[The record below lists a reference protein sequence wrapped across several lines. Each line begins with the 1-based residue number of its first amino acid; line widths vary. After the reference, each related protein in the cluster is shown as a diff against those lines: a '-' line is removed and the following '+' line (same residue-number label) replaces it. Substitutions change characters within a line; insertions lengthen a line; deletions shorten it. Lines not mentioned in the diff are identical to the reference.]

1 MVIERPSEILM
12 TSDGVTSTISL
23 MVSPSCA
30 ASIAA
35 FRPAAS
41 ESSVSAAKAT
51 VQRDSTMTSASM
63 VANNFFIVSTPIS
76 LDFRRDHRFKL
87 VKTQMQRYLCHPVGW
102 FHYNKDF
109 LFDKGFLNNSG
120 MENEK

>member
-1 MVIERPSEILM
+1 MISTLSLAFLMASSNVALSE
-12 TSDGVTSTISL
+12 TSI
-23 MVSPSCA
+23 SPSA
-30 ASIAA
+30 QL
-35 FRPAAS
+35 
-41 ESSVSAAKAT
+41 T
-51 VQRDSTMTSASM
+51 VQSPSVMTSASM

-76 LDFRRDHRFKL
+76 LDFRRGHRFKL

>member
-1 MVIERPSEILM
+1 M
-12 TSDGVTSTISL
+12 
-23 MVSPSCA
+23 
-30 ASIAA
+30 
-35 FRPAAS
+35 
-41 ESSVSAAKAT
+41 
-51 VQRDSTMTSASM
+51 
-63 VANNFFIVSTPIS
+63 
-76 LDFRRDHRFKL
+76 RFKL